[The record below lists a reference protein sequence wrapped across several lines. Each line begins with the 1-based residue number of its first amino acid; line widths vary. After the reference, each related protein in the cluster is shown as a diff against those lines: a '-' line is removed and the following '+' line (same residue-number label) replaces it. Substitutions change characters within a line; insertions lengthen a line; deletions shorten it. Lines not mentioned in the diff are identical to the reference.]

1 MIKVTYEALSEVFA
15 SKLRENQSSC
25 EQRDYTQEVEQI
37 QASHKLLNGKWAKS
51 PDLNSPI
58 TERRKLVRNIH

>member
-1 MIKVTYEALSEVFA
+1 MIKVTYEAHSEVFA

-37 QASHKLLNGKWAKS
+37 QASHKLLNGK
-51 PDLNSPI
+51 
-58 TERRKLVRNIH
+58 